1 MMALTF
7 QQIHGKM
14 LFKIEVLFT
23 VCTNIMQTCFL
34 MMKLSVTFITG
45 MIPCKMA
52 LKHPQNYQQTRL
64 LNCLSFLVF
73 TFEILGLTLYAQPSC
88 LPEQSIFSI
97 TIVSFLIVNKLNT
110 ISCATPYFIFQHV
123 TSICTR
129 TKQVLTRQ
137 KTTYA
142 ILTVRQFLLLVE
154 NECQNKLKCKCNWQ
168 LLHMFNSVYL
178 HALCTVR
185 VLFNQ

>member
-1 MMALTF
+1 MALMF

-45 MIPCKMA
+45 MIPCKMDRLA
-52 LKHPQNYQQTRL
+52 LKDPQNYQQTRL

-73 TFEILGLTLYAQPSC
+73 TFEILGLTLYEQPSC

-110 ISCATPYFIFQHV
+110 ISCATPYFIF
-123 TSICTR
+123 
-129 TKQVLTRQ
+129 
-137 KTTYA
+137 
-142 ILTVRQFLLLVE
+142 
-154 NECQNKLKCKCNWQ
+154 
-168 LLHMFNSVYL
+168 
-178 HALCTVR
+178 
-185 VLFNQ
+185 